1 MSHLLCNKAC
11 LNVCNIALLGLLIIV
26 ILLLLTKV
34 KLDQNIGGDDI
45 SSLRNYVKA
54 IKQCQVMLHSMEH
67 KYDSDKP
74 TLHANYF
81 GPYAQFLCPWKA
93 EGKEVSILEFGVDFH
108 FSFLTNIGGF
118 GEELKGGADLFTWS
132 RFFPKAKVI
141 IGVDISKKSFH
152 VAPNVKMFQASQV
165 DEKAVNEICE
175 KYGPFDLIVDDGSH
189 MVDHVIAT
197 FKLVWKCLKYD
208 GLYVLEVCSAFV

>member
-1 MSHLLCNKAC
+1 MDPDMN
-11 LNVCNIALLGLLIIV
+11 G
-26 ILLLLTKV
+26 
-34 KLDQNIGGDDI
+34 
-45 SSLRNYVKA
+45 
-54 IKQCQVMLHSMEH
+54 
-67 KYDSDKP
+67 
-74 TLHANYF
+74 
-81 GPYAQFLCPWKA
+81 
-93 EGKEVSILEFGVDFH
+93 
-108 FSFLTNIGGF
+108 NIGGF

-132 RFFPKAKVI
+132 RFFPKAKII

-208 GLYVLEVCSAFV
+208 GLYVLEDAQSSYSEGAKGSKDLDANWTSMNFFKRLIDDQNFAEIAAYGNSYVPSIYAKELAGMHFYHNMVFIEKGDNNYPSSMVIAGQMTVPKHWLS